1 MEHFWTLYW
10 ITRLDSVG
18 DLFVLLAILSLIG
31 ASVSAINYYDNTS
44 GYYTEPNTQAAKAWK
59 RYGVFFTFLVLIF
72 STAKALMP
80 SKEDAYFIAAGVG
93 ITEAVKSETA
103 QRLASKSVGV
113 IEQWLDKQSKTDDNE
128 RAKQEEKK

>member
-10 ITRLDSVG
+10 ITRLDSLG
-18 DLFVLLAILSLIG
+18 TLFLIL
-31 ASVSAINYYDNTS
+31 ASVSTFATAICVMSYIDCGEGFYKKAD
-44 GYYTEPNTQAAKAWK
+44 EQARKTCK
-59 RYGVFFTFLVLIF
+59 RYGMFFAFLMLAF

-113 IEQWLDKQSKTDDNE
+113 IEQWLDKQT
-128 RAKQEEKK
+128 KQEEKK

>member
-10 ITRLDSVG
+10 ITRLDSLG
-18 DLFVLLAILSLIG
+18 TLFVIL
-31 ASVSAINYYDNTS
+31 ASVSTFGAAFCVMSYIDS
-44 GYYTEPNTQAAKAWK
+44 GKDFYKEADEQARKTCK
-59 RYGVFFTFLVLIF
+59 RYGILFAFLVLTF

-103 QRLASKSVGV
+103 QRLASKSVGI
-113 IEQWLDKQSKTDDNE
+113 IENWLDKQAKTDDNE
-128 RAKQEEKK
+128 QVKQEEKK

>member
-10 ITRLDSVG
+10 ITRLDSLG
-18 DLFVLLAILSLIG
+18 LLFTILAAL
-31 ASVSAINYYDNTS
+31 SAISVFICVGSYYDNT
-44 GYYTEPNTQAAKAWK
+44 GGYTEPNTQAMKAWK
-59 RYGVFFTFLVLIF
+59 RYGILFAFLALTF

-113 IEQWLDKQSKTDDNE
+113 IEQWLDKQAKTDDNE
-128 RAKQEEKK
+128 QAKQEEKK

>member
-10 ITRLDSVG
+10 ITRLDSLG
-18 DLFVLLAILSLIG
+18 TLFLILAVVSTLGIG
-31 ASVSAINYYDNTS
+31 VCVMNYIDCGEWFYRKAD
-44 GYYTEPNTQAAKAWK
+44 EQKRKAWK
-59 RYGVFFTFLVLIF
+59 RYGMFFAFLMLTF

-113 IEQWLDKQSKTDDNE
+113 IERWLDKQAKTDDNE
-128 RAKQEEKK
+128 QAKQEEKK

>member
-10 ITRLDSVG
+10 ITRLDSLGTLFLILAVVSTLGVG
-18 DLFVLLAILSLIG
+18 VR
-31 ASVSAINYYDNTS
+31 VMNYIDCGEGPYR
-44 GYYTEPNTQAAKAWK
+44 KADETGMKTWK
-59 RYGVFFTFLVLIF
+59 RYGMFFAFLMLTF

-103 QRLASKSVGV
+103 QRIASKSVGI
-113 IEQWLDKQSKTDDNE
+113 IEQWLDKQSKTIDNE
-128 RAKQEEKK
+128 QAKQEEKK

>member
-10 ITRLDSVG
+10 ITRLDSLG
-18 DLFVLLAILSLIG
+18 TLFLIL
-31 ASVSAINYYDNTS
+31 ASVSTFATAICVMSYINS
-44 GYYTEPNTQAAKAWK
+44 GEGFYKKADEQARKTCK
-59 RYGVFFTFLVLIF
+59 RYGMFFAFLVLTF

-128 RAKQEEKK
+128 QVKQEEKK